1 MINFGD
7 RKMKFVKKMFA
18 GCVMMWIMIFLMC
31 FLSCSPA
38 LGAKSF
44 LVAGNTYLIGLG
56 DILEVQVWNE
66 PDLSRTMSV
75 RLDGVISLPLVG
87 EVVAVARSIPDL
99 TKLLEKKFGE
109 LVEEPTVTVI
119 LVESRSRRYYLIG
132 QVGQPGEF
140 PMDYPI
146 SLLQAIA
153 RAGGFSE
160 WAKKDEVVVFRR
172 HADKEQVLHFDYD
185 SFVKGRNLKQNIL
198 VEPGD
203 TIVVP

>member
-1 MINFGD
+1 
-7 RKMKFVKKMFA
+7 MKFVKKKSD
-18 GCVMMWIMIFLMC
+18 GCIMIWGLIIVMVLLF
-31 FLSCSPA
+31 SGPA
-38 LGAKSF
+38 QAAKSF
-44 LVAGNTYLIGLG
+44 LEPGETYQVGLG
-56 DILEVQVWNE
+56 DIIEVQVWHE

-87 EVVAVARSIPDL
+87 DVLAVGKSIPDL
-99 TKLLEKKFGE
+99 SKLLEKKFAE

-140 PMDYPI
+140 SLDYPI
-146 SLLQAIA
+146 SLVQAVA

-160 WAKKDEVVVFRR
+160 WAKKDDVVVFRR
-172 HADKEQVLHFDYD
+172 QAGEQLMLKFDYD
-185 SFVKGRNLKQNIL
+185 DFVKGHNLKQNIL
-198 VEPGD
+198 VEAGD